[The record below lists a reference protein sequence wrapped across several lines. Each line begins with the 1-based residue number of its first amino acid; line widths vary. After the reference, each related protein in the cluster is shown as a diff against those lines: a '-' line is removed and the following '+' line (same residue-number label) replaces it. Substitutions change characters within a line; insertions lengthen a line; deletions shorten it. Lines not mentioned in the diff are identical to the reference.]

1 VKYFLVVTVN
11 NFEDIYVRSLK
22 VNIINGDQ
30 VTQVV
35 PAFVYFAKALQKIQA
50 ESQYLKR
57 HFLKDGYLKCFLGV
71 VPTTLF

>member
-35 PAFVYFAKALQKIQA
+35 PAFVYFAKALQRYK
-50 ESQYLKR
+50 LR
-57 HFLKDGYLKCFLGV
+57 V
-71 VPTTLF
+71 NT

>member
-1 VKYFLVVTVN
+1 MEV
-11 NFEDIYVRSLK
+11 
-22 VNIINGDQ
+22 DQ

-50 ESQYLKR
+50 ESQYLKAA
-57 HFLKDGYLKCFLGV
+57 FSKDGYLKMFFLALW